1 MPTGTITRSTERVF
15 LGGYTMRI
23 EAVGVDLWSGWSN
36 AIDISRFSGALMLSC
51 WISGEAFS
59 GTSSLKAE
67 VHFFNASGTDLGSE
81 VVWADHGDTAEAF
94 TQFIAQVKRL
104 DLPAGTA
111 HVRLRFGITD
121 GNGTGLGIGYVDA
134 VQAVPGEWV
143 PAWTPSILTE
153 LSTLDDVSDGT
164 VHGRVKVGNLLS
176 GDINLASAS
185 IKNRGALAVLDV
197 VTDKEIANNAVT
209 KDGIQDSAV
218 TNVKIATGAVGST
231 HIATGA
237 VGATQ
242 LATGA
247 VTSTKIGS
255 SAVGATQLASSA
267 ASLTKVSGG
276 ILTGSGNVATLPS
289 GKTFNG
295 VAGIVKLKTF
305 SAMPTMGQVEDGE
318 WFAVTSGAAKG
329 IYVRTGSVAM
339 NGVGDT
345 QDFSL

>member
-36 AIDISRFSGALMLSC
+36 AIDVTRFSGSLMLSC

-81 VVWADHGDTAEAF
+81 VVWADHDDTAEDFA
-94 TQFIAQVKRL
+94 QIIAQVKRE
-104 DLPAGTA
+104 DLPTGTA

-153 LSTLDDVSDGT
+153 LSTLDDVSDGAT
-164 VHGRVKVGNLLS
+164 YGRVQKAALS
-176 GDINLASAS
+176 GQGQIDFAAPSGI
-185 IKNRGALAVLDV
+185 INRGALAILHV
-197 VTDKEIANNAVT
+197 VTSKEIAKDAVT
-209 KDGIQDSAV
+209 KDGLQDSAV
-218 TNVKIATGAVGST
+218 TATKIAAGAVGST

-242 LATGA
+242 LATSA
-247 VTSTKIGS
+247 VTDAK
-255 SAVGATQLASSA
+255 LANSA

-276 ILTGSGNVATLPS
+276 ILTGSGSTATLPS
-289 GKTFNG
+289 GKILNA
-295 VAGIVKLKTF
+295 VAGRVKLKTF